1 MTNTR
6 MTDPEVLELRFP
18 VRNDEFSIR
27 TGSGGAGR
35 HRGGDGVVRKL
46 RFLEP
51 MTATMLT
58 SHRVVAPFGL
68 DGGEPGACGRN
79 AVIRADGGIEELRGN
94 DEASLEAGDVLLIET
109 PGGGGFG
116 SE

>member
-1 MTNTR
+1 
-6 MTDPEVLELRFP
+6 
-18 VRNDEFSIR
+18 
-27 TGSGGAGR
+27 
-35 HRGGDGVVRKL
+35 
-46 RFLEP
+46 
-51 MTATMLT
+51 
-58 SHRVVAPFGL
+58 VAPFGL